1 MLFFYERI
9 NMPKAKRGRPIK
21 VAEVKR
27 GRPKKI
33 EVVVEKPK
41 ATPKETSKPRVVINA
56 AEKILLRVRKTVLE
70 LNRKEGIDLDYMN
83 YVVFFFVSKSLKE
96 YMGPEKFKKFV
107 EDL

>member
-1 MLFFYERI
+1 
-9 NMPKAKRGRPIK
+9 MPKAKRGRPIK

-33 EVVVEKPK
+33 EEPK
-41 ATPKETSKPRVVINA
+41 AAPTAVPKPRVVINA

>member
-1 MLFFYERI
+1 
-9 NMPKAKRGRPIK
+9 MPKAKRERPIK

-33 EVVVEKPK
+33 DPVEKPK

-107 EDL
+107 ENL